1 MGKSSARR
9 KEYYEGILQL
19 RNPTKE
25 VISAV
30 RNLLEENRNVFI
42 AKEVKLSNGLDL
54 YLSSQ
59 KYLQFI
65 GKNLQNRF
73 GGELVETAKLVSRS
87 KETSKDLYRIT
98 VLFRY
103 PKFKKGDVV
112 DYKGREVK
120 VINFSKKVYIEDMK
134 THKKEQADFSKIKSN
149 HA

>member
-73 GGELVETAKLVSRS
+73 GGELKISRKLFAIKRI
-87 KETSKDLYRIT
+87 TSKNVYRLT
-98 VLFRY
+98 VLFRL
-103 PKFKKGDVV
+103 PKFKVGDIIKARGKLVKV
-112 DYKGREVK
+112 KHLGKKVIGTDIETGKRVSIDYKF
-120 VINFSKKVYIEDMK
+120 I
-134 THKKEQADFSKIKSN
+134 Q
-149 HA
+149 